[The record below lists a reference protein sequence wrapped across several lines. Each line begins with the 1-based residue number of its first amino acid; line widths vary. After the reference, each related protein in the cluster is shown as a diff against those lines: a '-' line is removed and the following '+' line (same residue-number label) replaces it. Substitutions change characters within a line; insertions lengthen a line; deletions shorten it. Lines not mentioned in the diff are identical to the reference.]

1 MTITDDMLREAAAEA
16 GYALARSLPAP
27 EACEHDFSPRFLRK
41 MRPLLRTGRPAR
53 HPVLRRTV
61 AAVLALVVSASVW
74 LSVDMDARASLLS
87 WVRTQRENG
96 IFSYRFAGSDQQE
109 AVPLYLPT
117 WVPEGFV
124 EAERDIKNW
133 NAWVLYTGPD
143 NNYFS
148 VDSTWIQDGTGMA
161 VIPYPGQ
168 ELTPVPVSVNGLPG
182 DLYLSADPETGRGSN
197 NLVWFD
203 DQAHIYF
210 GIDSSLDGETMLRI
224 AQSVS
229 PADSTK

>member
-41 MRPLLRTGRPAR
+41 MRPLLRTGRPVR

-61 AAVLALVVSASVW
+61 AAGLALVVSAS
-74 LSVDMDARASLLS
+74 LLS
-87 WVRTQRENG
+87 WLRTQRENG
-96 IFSYRFAGSDQQE
+96 IFSYRFAGPDQQE
-109 AVPLYLPT
+109 AVPLYLPA

-143 NNYFS
+143 DNYFS

-168 ELTPVPVSVNGLPG
+168 ELTPVSVSVNGLPG
-182 DLYLSADPETGRGSN
+182 DLYLSVDPETGRDSN

-224 AQSVS
+224 AESVS

>member
-41 MRPLLRTGRPAR
+41 MQPLLRTGRPAR

-61 AAVLALVVSASVW
+61 AAGLALVVSAFVW

-87 WVRTQRENG
+87 WIRTQRENG
-96 IFSYRFAGSDQQE
+96 IFSYQFAGSDQPE

-143 NNYFS
+143 DNYFS

-168 ELTPVPVSVNGLPG
+168 ELTPVSVSVNGLPG
-182 DLYLSADPETGRGSN
+182 DLYLSVDPETGRDSN

>member
-1 MTITDDMLREAAAEA
+1 MTITDDMLREAAAEFSE
-16 GYALARSLPAP
+16 ALTGSLPAP

-41 MRPLLRTGRPAR
+41 MRPLLRTGRPVR

-74 LSVDMDARASLLS
+74 LSVDMDARAALLS
-87 WVRTQRENG
+87 WIRTQRENG
-96 IFSYRFAGSDQQE
+96 IFSYQFAGSDQQE

-117 WVPEGFV
+117 WVPEGFE
-124 EAERDIKNW
+124 EAQRDIKNW

-143 NNYFS
+143 DNYFS

-168 ELTPVPVSVNGLPG
+168 ELTPVSVSVNGLPG
-182 DLYLSADPETGRGSN
+182 DLYLSVDPETGRDSN
-197 NLVWFD
+197 NLLWFD
-203 DQAHIYF
+203 NQTHICF
-210 GIDSSLDGETMLRI
+210 AIDSSLDGETMLRI
-224 AQSVS
+224 AESVA
-229 PADSTK
+229 PADPAK

>member
-1 MTITDDMLREAAAEA
+1 MTITDDMLREAAAEFST
-16 GYALARSLPAP
+16 ALAGSLPAP
-27 EACEHDFSPRFLRK
+27 EACEHQFSPRFLRK
-41 MRPLLRTGRPAR
+41 MRPLLRRGRPVR

-61 AAVLALVVSASVW
+61 AAVLAVAVSASVW
-74 LSVDMDARASLLS
+74 LGVDVDARASLLT
-87 WVRTQRENG
+87 WLRTQRENG
-96 IFSYRFAGSDQQE
+96 IFSYRFAGPDQRE
-109 AVPLYLPT
+109 AVPLYLPA
-117 WVPEGFV
+117 WVPEGFA

-143 NNYFS
+143 DNYFS

-168 ELTPVPVSVNGLPG
+168 ELTPVSVSVNGLPG
-182 DLYLSADPETGRGSN
+182 DLYLTVDPETGRDSN

-224 AQSVS
+224 AESVA
-229 PADSTK
+229 PADPAA